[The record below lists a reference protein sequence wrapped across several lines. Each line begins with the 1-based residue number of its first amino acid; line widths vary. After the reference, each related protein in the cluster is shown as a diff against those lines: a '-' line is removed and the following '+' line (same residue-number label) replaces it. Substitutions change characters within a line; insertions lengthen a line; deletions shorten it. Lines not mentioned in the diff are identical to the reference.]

1 MNQLFTKCLG
11 IFCLLPVGW
20 LMPHASA
27 QSTDSWPSK
36 QVRVVVPY
44 VAGAMGDVVARR
56 LAEGLRSEWGQ
67 PVLVENRPGAG
78 GNIGTQ
84 HVEQS
89 AADGYTI
96 LIAATN
102 NFTINQFLY
111 KDLSLDPIKKL
122 DAITVLVDVP
132 SVIFIPATLPVNNFR
147 EFVNHAKANPGKV
160 NYGSP
165 GSGTTPHISA
175 ESINKMF
182 GLGMTHVPYKGAS
195 QAVAALLAGD
205 IQFYLVGAGLGA
217 PHVKSGK
224 LRAIA
229 VSSKSRLDV
238 FPEIPTFTEAGLGG
252 INAANWWGV
261 AVPAGTPRAVA
272 EKIHHT
278 FCKVMSEPANK
289 ASMAQMGNIPVC
301 NTMIDAQKQMSDEAM
316 GWQRNLPGLN
326 IKID

>member
-1 MNQLFTKCLG
+1 VNQLCIKGLG
-11 IFCLLPVGW
+11 IFCVLLVAW
-20 LMPHASA
+20 RMPHASA
-27 QSTDSWPSK
+27 QSTDTWPSK

-56 LAEGLRSEWGQ
+56 LSEGLRSEWGQ

-96 LIAATN
+96 LLAATN

-111 KDLSLDPIKKL
+111 KDLGLDPIKKL

-147 EFVNHAKANPGKV
+147 EFVNYAKANPGKL

-165 GSGTTPHISA
+165 GSGTTPHICA

-229 VSSKSRLDV
+229 VSAKSRLDV
-238 FPEIPTFTEAGLGG
+238 LPDTPTFNEAGLGA

-272 EKIHHT
+272 EKIHHA
-278 FCKVMSEPANK
+278 FCKVLAEPANK
-289 ASMAQMGNIPVC
+289 ASMAQMGNMPVC
-301 NTMIDAQKQMSDEAM
+301 NAMADAQKQMSDEAM